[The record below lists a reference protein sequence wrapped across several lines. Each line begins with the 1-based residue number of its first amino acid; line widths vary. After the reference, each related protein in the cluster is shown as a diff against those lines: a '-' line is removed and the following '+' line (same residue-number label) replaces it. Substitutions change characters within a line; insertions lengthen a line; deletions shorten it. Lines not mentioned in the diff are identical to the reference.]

1 MTRQRSQNDIEM
13 GHHGYLRADF
23 LAQVESG
30 TNFLHLLLG
39 SQRPKT
45 LEFGIVKGQADGKDL
60 GQEIQ
65 RSQSAVIIYKAVSLE
80 PRKAY
85 VYQSENHVAYR

>member
-1 MTRQRSQNDIEM
+1 MKHKQPQNNIDT

-30 TNFLHLLLG
+30 TDFLHLLLG

-45 LEFGIVKGQADGKDL
+45 LEFGIVEGQADRKDL

-80 PRKAY
+80 PGK
-85 VYQSENHVAYR
+85 VYICLSIETLAYR